1 MAARAQGGVICDSAA
16 LAEAGAGVRFTLGR
30 GGVEVPAFAVRY
42 RGVVHAYLNRCA
54 HRGVELDWNPGEF
67 FNGERD
73 ALVCATHGA
82 CYAPDTGACIGGPC
96 RGGGLVKLAVI
107 EKNSRVFLQDDDGA
121 SCAPSDHIT
130 GKDRDGQPT

>member
-1 MAARAQGGVICDSAA
+1 VAARAQGGVICDSVA
-16 LAEAGAGVRFTLGR
+16 LAEAGAGVRFMLDR
-30 GGVEVPAFAVRY
+30 GGVAVPAFAIRY
-42 RGVVHAYLNRCA
+42 RGVAHAYLNRCA

-67 FNGERD
+67 FNGEHD

-107 EKNSRVFLQDDDGA
+107 EKNSRVYLQDDESA
-121 SCAPSDHIT
+121 VCAPSGHTT
-130 GKDRDGQPT
+130 GSDSDGQST